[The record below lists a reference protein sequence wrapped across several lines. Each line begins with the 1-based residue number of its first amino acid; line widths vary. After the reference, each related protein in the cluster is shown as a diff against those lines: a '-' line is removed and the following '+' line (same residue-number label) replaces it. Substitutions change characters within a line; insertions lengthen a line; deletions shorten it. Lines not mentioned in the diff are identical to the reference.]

1 LAQQPVAPKFLN
13 EGGSLPAS
21 SGKATTALLPDRLMT
36 MERQE
41 DRIPTLF
48 IIPLILL
55 FVVFFLF
62 VALLQDH
69 FELTIFTILILS
81 LMGGAKLWSK
91 AALSGLRFFPKINK
105 QKVFP
110 GETITLQIRAENPR
124 FLPVWLQMSL
134 SLDSSLQPTSDEG
147 TLKKE
152 SGLLWYE
159 QVTFSWELVPK
170 RRGIYPIGPLH
181 ARVGDLFG
189 FFTGQKEAGDR
200 LNITVYPRLV
210 PVQPFFIPKR
220 DFFGVPGGKSPVQDP
235 IYILGTRDYQGWQPA
250 KYIHWKTSAR
260 QSQLQE
266 KVFEPSEQE
275 KVLLVVDVSRF
286 QGEGAAEAFERTLE
300 IVASVAVQLDQKGY
314 AVGLVTN
321 GSLVAGGTP
330 VLPVAANPGQISAIL
345 ELLARLGMEE
355 QGDLLDILK
364 RGLDLPW
371 GVSCVFFSYE
381 KEETALTVEK
391 YFSQRKIPTV
401 FFQCGPRFVHGES
414 EHGIKESI
422 CRLEDLGRIEGL

>member
-1 LAQQPVAPKFLN
+1 
-13 EGGSLPAS
+13 
-21 SGKATTALLPDRLMT
+21 MT
-36 MERQE
+36 VERQE
-41 DRIPTLF
+41 DRVPTVF
-48 IIPLILL
+48 IIPLVLL
-55 FVVFFLF
+55 FVLFFLF
-62 VALLQDH
+62 VALLQNH
-69 FELTIFTILILS
+69 FELTIFTILILIM
-81 LMGGAKLWSK
+81 MGGAKLWSK
-91 AALSGLRFFPKINK
+91 AVLSGLRFFPKINK

-124 FLPVWLQMSL
+124 FLPAWLQMSL
-134 SLDSSLQPTSDEG
+134 SLESTLQPTSGEE
-147 TLKKE
+147 TLIKE

-159 QVTFSWELVPK
+159 QVQFSWELVPQK
-170 RRGIYPIGPLH
+170 RGVYPIGPLH

-189 FFTGQKEAGDR
+189 FFTGQREAGDG
-200 LNITVYPRLV
+200 LSITVYPRLV

-260 QSQLQE
+260 HNRLQE

-275 KVLLVVDVSRF
+275 KVLMVVDVSRF

-314 AVGLVTN
+314 AVGFVTN
-321 GSLVAGGTP
+321 GSLVGGGTT
-330 VLPVAANPGQISAIL
+330 VLPVAASPGQISAIL
-345 ELLARLGMEE
+345 ELLARLNLEA
-355 QGDLLDILK
+355 QGNLLDTLK

-381 KEETALTVEK
+381 KEETALTVEE
-391 YFSQRKIPTV
+391 YFSHRKIPTV
-401 FFQCGPRFVHGES
+401 FFQCGPRSGHSEN
-414 EHGIKESI
+414 EHGFNKRTF
-422 CRLEDLGRIEGL
+422 RLEDLGRIEGL